1 MSLRV
6 GMVART
12 LNLHHIRGTGR
23 YVQELLRNTTPSDGI
38 DWVAYGHDPGKPLHL
53 PTGFAGKT
61 DVFDFRGDRF
71 RLWEQLG
78 LPLRAKRAGVQ
89 VLHCADNTAPVWQ
102 PMPTVVTIHDTVP
115 WVEEMPDRLTHF
127 YMHPVQRAAFRR
139 CAAIITISEN
149 SRRDIEARWPEVSD
163 RLVVI
168 PHGIADDFFSDDC
181 ATLPADLLRRL
192 GGAPYLIYLGG
203 PQARKRFDWALELL
217 KHCGGDHVHLVA
229 CGFEA
234 GTDHR
239 ATLPADLA
247 QRVHFAPY
255 IGDAQLVSLYRGAV
269 GTLYPTL
276 YEGFGF
282 PAVESQ
288 AAGTPVIFSPVS
300 SLVDLVGPLSWTA
313 PAQDFPAWLAAV
325 REVLGLSPD
334 ARANRAQQA
343 QAWSQRFSWRASV
356 ERHLDV
362 YHAAADGSQ
371 P

>member
-1 MSLRV
+1 MTLRV

-23 YVQELLRNTTPSDGI
+23 YVQEILRNTTQADGI
-38 DWVAYGHDPGKPLHL
+38 EWVAYGHDPEKPLHL
-53 PTGFAGKT
+53 PAGFAGKT
-61 DVFDFRGDRF
+61 DVFDFKGDRF

-78 LPLRAKRAGVQ
+78 LPMHARRDGVQ

-115 WVEEMPDRLTHF
+115 WVEEMPDRLTHL
-127 YMHPVQRAAFRR
+127 YMHPVQRKAFGR
-139 CAAIITISEN
+139 CAAVITISEN
-149 SRRDIEARWPEVSD
+149 SRRDIEARWPEVAD

-168 PHGIADDFFSDDC
+168 PHGIADDFFS
-181 ATLPADLLRRL
+181 AEHAKLPEALLERI
-192 GGAPYLIYLGG
+192 GGSRYLVYLGG
-203 PQARKRFDWALELL
+203 PQPRKRFEWAVDLL
-217 KHCGGDHVHLVA
+217 KQCGDDQVHLVA
-229 CGFEA
+229 CGF
-234 GTDHR
+234 
-239 ATLPADLA
+239 ATGADWGARLPAEVA
-247 QRVHFAPY
+247 HRVHFAPY

-313 PAQDFPAWLAAV
+313 TAEDFAAWRAALH
-325 REVLGLSPD
+325 EVLVLPPD
-334 ARANRAQQA
+334 ARAQRAAQA
-343 QAWSQRFSWRASV
+343 QAWSQRFSWRSSV
-356 ERHLDV
+356 EMHLNV
-362 YHAAADGSQ
+362 YRKLADDRR